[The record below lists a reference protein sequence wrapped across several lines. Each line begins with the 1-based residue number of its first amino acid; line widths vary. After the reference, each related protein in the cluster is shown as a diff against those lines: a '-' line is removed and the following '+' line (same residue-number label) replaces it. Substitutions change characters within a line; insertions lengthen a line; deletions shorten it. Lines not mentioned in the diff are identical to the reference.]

1 LKREADVTLLYF
13 GSVPFDADLVVL
25 DKDGTLIDF
34 EMWNTL
40 AAAWVDRLVEGF
52 GTEALRADLC
62 RNMGYDYD
70 KNYSDPQGPM
80 AIATTAQIMA
90 IAAGTLY
97 RHGLP
102 WPQAEDRARL
112 AFDTEAEIPLAS
124 LIRPAGDLS
133 SLFQAL
139 KAAGVSL
146 AVVTT
151 DHRRET
157 EEALELLGIAHLVD
171 YLLCG
176 DDGVPPKPAP
186 DMLLVTCRQMGV
198 EPART
203 AVVGDTLGD
212 LIMAGRAGAGLRV
225 GVLTGAGTREVLA
238 PHADVILD
246 SVDSIRVASAGGE
259 GDTSS

>member
-1 LKREADVTLLYF
+1 LTLLSF
-13 GSVPFDADLVVL
+13 GSVAFDAGLVVL

-34 EMWNTL
+34 EMWNHL
-40 AAAWVDRLVEGF
+40 AAAWIDRLVGD
-52 GTEALRADLC
+52 GGGEALRDDLC
-62 RNMGYDYD
+62 RNMGFDYERR
-70 KNYSDPQGPM
+70 YSEPQGPM

-102 WPQAEDRARL
+102 WPQAEDRARW

-124 LIRPAGDLS
+124 LIQPAGDLP
-133 SLFQAL
+133 SLFGAL
-139 KAAGVSL
+139 KVAGVPV

-157 EEALELLGIAHLVD
+157 EETLELLGIAGMVD

-176 DDGVPPKPAP
+176 DDGVPAKPAP
-186 DMLLVTCRQMGV
+186 DMLMVTCEKMGV

-212 LIMAGRAGAGLRV
+212 LIMAERAGAGLRV

-238 PHADVILD
+238 PHADVVME
-246 SVDSIRVASAGGE
+246 SVDDIRVAGG
-259 GDTSS
+259 G

>member
-1 LKREADVTLLYF
+1 LSQEADVTLLQF
-13 GSVPFDADLVVL
+13 SSVSFDTGLIVL
-25 DKDGTLIDF
+25 DKDGTLLDF
-34 EMWNTL
+34 EMWNIL
-40 AAAWVDRLVEGF
+40 AAAWVDRLAEGF
-52 GTEALRADLC
+52 QGDALRDDLC
-62 RNMGYDYD
+62 RNMGFDYERR
-70 KNYSDPQGPM
+70 YSDPQGPM

-124 LIRPAGDLS
+124 LMRPAGNLPP
-133 SLFQAL
+133 LFRAL
-139 KAAGVSL
+139 KAAGVPV

-157 EEALELLGIAHLVD
+157 EVALQYLGIAGLVD
-171 YLLCG
+171 YVLCG

-198 EPART
+198 EPGRVAM
-203 AVVGDTLGD
+203 VGDTLGD
-212 LIMAGRAGAGLRV
+212 LIMAERAGAGLRV
-225 GVLTGAGTREVLA
+225 GVLTGAGTREELA
-238 PHADVILD
+238 PHADVVLD
-246 SVDSIRVASAGGE
+246 SVDDIRVAAV
-259 GDTSS
+259 

>member
-1 LKREADVTLLYF
+1 VTLLHF
-13 GSVPFDADLVVL
+13 GSVPFDAGLVVL

-34 EMWNTL
+34 EMWNLL
-40 AAAWVDRLVEGF
+40 AAVWVDRLVEGW
-52 GTEALRADLC
+52 GGEALREDLC
-62 RNMGYDYD
+62 RNMGYDYERR
-70 KNYSDPQGPM
+70 YSDPQGPM

-90 IAAGTLY
+90 IAAGTVY
-97 RHGLP
+97 RHGMP
-102 WPQAEDRARL
+102 WPQAEDRVRL
-112 AFDTEAEIPLAS
+112 AFETEGEVPLAS
-124 LIRPAGDLS
+124 LIRPAGDLP

-139 KAAGVSL
+139 RAAGVPA

-157 EEALELLGIAHLVD
+157 EEALQILGIAGMVD

-198 EPART
+198 EPARV

-212 LIMAGRAGAGLRV
+212 PIMAERAGAGLRV

-238 PHADVILD
+238 PHADVVIE
-246 SVDSIRVASAGGE
+246 SVDEIRVADSG
-259 GDTSS
+259 

>member
-1 LKREADVTLLYF
+1 VTLLHF
-13 GSVPFDADLVVL
+13 GSVPFDAGLVVL

-34 EMWNTL
+34 EMWNIL
-40 AAAWVDRLVEGF
+40 AAAWVDRLVEDG
-52 GTEALRADLC
+52 GDDRQALRADLC
-62 RNMGYDYD
+62 RNMGFDYE
-70 KNYSDPQGPM
+70 KRSSDPQGPA
-80 AIATTAQIMA
+80 AIATTTQVMA

-97 RHGLP
+97 RHGMP
-102 WPQAEDRARL
+102 WPQAEERVRL
-112 AFDTEAEIPLAS
+112 AFETEDELPLAS
-124 LIRPAGDLS
+124 LIRPAGDLP
-133 SLFQAL
+133 SLFRAL
-139 KAAGVSL
+139 HAAGVPV

-157 EEALELLGIAHLVD
+157 EETLRLLGIAGMVD
-171 YLLCG
+171 HILCG

-212 LIMAGRAGAGLRV
+212 LLMAERAGAGLRV

-238 PHADVILD
+238 PHADVVLD
-246 SVDSIRVASAGGE
+246 SVDGIRVAADGE
-259 GDTSS
+259 GNQGP